1 MNIVIPLG
9 GLGERFLNEGYH
21 LPKPLI
27 KILGKSMIQH
37 VIDNLTLQPYDNLII
52 IYNKCLN
59 KNDFDKIIK
68 QEYDNVYLIELN
80 FQTEGAVQTIL
91 YGLKFLEKTDVSI
104 LKKKYVILDGD
115 TIYNTD
121 ILNTFRSQINNA
133 IYCFEDENEKPIY
146 SYIKIDENNV
156 VIDIKEKCKIS
167 NIANTGCYC
176 FEDGNILKF
185 YCEKIISENIR
196 EKNEYYTSCVI
207 KEMIKDNKI
216 FEANIINKSDF
227 DCVGTPFQLK
237 MYAMKNQIKEHSL
250 KRLCFDLDNTL
261 VTFPEIKND
270 YSSVK
275 PINKNIEMLR
285 KLKSVGNTIIIYTAR
300 RMKTHNGNIGKINR
314 DIGKITLDT
323 LEKFDIPYDE
333 LYFGK
338 PYADFYID
346 DLAVNACEN
355 LEKATGFYHEF
366 IQERSFNKIE
376 TVNNKFIKKT
386 SSDCDGLAG
395 EIYFY
400 KNVPQKIKHYFP
412 KLIENYNNTSFLI
425 EKINGINLSRFFTS
439 ELLTHTLL
447 LKLLDT
453 IKFIHSSYTF
463 DKYIENVNIYANY
476 AEKIRSRY
484 NNYDYKVFKN
494 DTEIYKNILEFLI
507 DYEKNKKGLIGLIHG
522 DPVFSN
528 IIITED
534 ENFKFIDMRGK
545 LGNELSIFGDIF
557 YDYAKILQSIIGYD
571 EIVLNENVENKYR
584 SILIKT
590 FNKFIVD
597 NFGEERLYHV
607 KMITYSLL
615 FSLIP
620 LHNDEKIFK
629 YFDLIAL

>member
-9 GLGERFLNEGYH
+9 GLGERFLNEGYN

-37 VIDNLTLQPYDNLII
+37 VIDKLTLQPSDNLII

-91 YGLKFLEKTDVSI
+91 HGLNILEKMDASI

-146 SYIKIDENNV
+146 SYIKIDENNI

-176 FEDGNILKF
+176 FEDGNILKI
-185 YCEKIISENIR
+185 YCEKVIKENIR

-207 KEMIKDNKI
+207 KEMINDNKI
-216 FEANIINKSDF
+216 FQANIIKKSDF

-237 MYAMKNQIKEHSL
+237 MYAMNNQIKKSNI
-250 KRLCFDLDNTL
+250 KRYCFDLDNTL

-275 PINKNIEMLR
+275 PIYKNIEVLR
-285 KLKSVGNTIIIYTAR
+285 RLKSFGNTIIIYTAR
-300 RMKTHNGNIGKINR
+300 RMKTHNGNVGKINK

-346 DLAVNACEN
+346 DLAINACEN
-355 LEKATGFYHEF
+355 LEKATGFYQEF
-366 IQERSFNKIE
+366 IQERSFNKIDAIDN
-376 TVNNKFIKKT
+376 TFIKKT
-386 SSDCDGLAG
+386 SNNNGLLG

-400 KNVPQKIKHYFP
+400 KNIPQQIKDYFP
-412 KLIENYNNTSFLI
+412 KFIENYENSGYLI

-439 ELLTHTLL
+439 ELLTETLL

-453 IKFIHSSYTF
+453 IKIIHSSYVF
-463 DKYIENVNIYANY
+463 VECNENINIYANY
-476 AEKIRSRY
+476 AEKIRNRY
-484 NNYDYKVFKN
+484 GNFDYTVFKN
-494 DTEIYKNILEFLI
+494 SAEIYTQILEFLV
-507 DYEKNKKGLIGLIHG
+507 DYEKNEKGLIGLIHG
-522 DPVFSN
+522 DTVFSN
-528 IIITED
+528 IIITEND
-534 ENFKFIDMRGK
+534 DFKFIDMRGK
-545 LGNELSIFGDIF
+545 LGDELSIVGDIF
-557 YDYAKILQSIIGYD
+557 YDYSKIFQSIIGYD
-571 EIVLNENVENKYR
+571 EILLNENVSNKYR
-584 SILIKT
+584 SSLIKI
-590 FNKFIVD
+590 FNKFIID
-597 NFGEERLYHV
+597 NFGEERLYDI
-607 KMITYSLL
+607 KMITNSLL

-620 LHNDEKIFK
+620 LHNDEKILK
-629 YFDLIAL
+629 YFDLIKP